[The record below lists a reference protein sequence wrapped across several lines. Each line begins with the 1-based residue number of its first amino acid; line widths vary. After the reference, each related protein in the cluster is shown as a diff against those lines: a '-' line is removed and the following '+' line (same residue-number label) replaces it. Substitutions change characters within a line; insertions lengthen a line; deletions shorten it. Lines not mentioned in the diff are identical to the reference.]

1 MRYIVLIR
9 IIRIVIT
16 VVLAAVLT
24 FPELVE
30 AGIHSEFDSPEQYHY
45 YALADAKPSRLS
57 ELRENYSNTF
67 RFKGPD
73 TMKIALTFDDVPD
86 PRFTGPILKVL
97 RKQGV
102 KATFFVVGGKAKK
115 FPKLLQ
121 QIHQEGHVIGNHSF
135 SHPRFKRRS
144 VKEIEQEILRT
155 EQVILRNVG
164 YRPKFIRPPY
174 GEITEPQVQW
184 MKRHGYTIVNWNVDS
199 EDWKGLP
206 SSEIK
211 RNVLQAAGKGAIIL
225 HHAGGGYGSDLRGT
239 INALPDIIQTLKA
252 KGYQFV
258 DLSEL
263 LHIQKYK

>member
-1 MRYIVLIR
+1 MRSIVLIR
-9 IIRIVIT
+9 VIRIFFAIFFA
-16 VVLAAVLT
+16 VVLTA
-24 FPELVE
+24 PEI
-30 AGIHSEFDSPEQYHY
+30 AGARSSSDFDSSEQGNQPVM
-45 YALADAKPSRLS
+45 ADAKPSRLT
-57 ELRENYSNTF
+57 ELRKNYSNTF

-86 PRFTGPILKVL
+86 PRFTGQILKVL
-97 RKQGV
+97 RNHKV
-102 KATFFVVGGKAKK
+102 KATFFVVGAKAKK

-135 SHPRFKRRS
+135 NHPRFKRRS
-144 VKEIEQEILRT
+144 VKQVGEEILRT
-155 EQVILRNVG
+155 EKVIHQIVG

-199 EDWKGLP
+199 EDWKGLH

-211 RNVLQAAGKGAIIL
+211 RNVLQAAGPGAIIL

-239 INALPDIIQTLKA
+239 INALPDIIQTLKG

-263 LHIQKYK
+263 LQTQKYR